1 MREQRASPFNS
12 VSCTAFLQRPPE
24 RGAVT
29 IFEDK
34 MLVLKNSQC
43 AWGSELHESAR
54 CEELWSSVG
63 KGM

>member
-1 MREQRASPFNS
+1 MYSLSAE
-12 VSCTAFLQRPPE
+12 TPE

-43 AWGSELHESAR
+43 AWGSELHESAQ